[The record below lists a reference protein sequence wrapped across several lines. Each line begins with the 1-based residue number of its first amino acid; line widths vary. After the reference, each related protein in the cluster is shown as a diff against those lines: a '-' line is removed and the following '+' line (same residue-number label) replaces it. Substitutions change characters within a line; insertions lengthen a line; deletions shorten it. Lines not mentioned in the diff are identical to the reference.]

1 MNTVPKP
8 NHLRLLFLPFLPI
21 RNRGLLSVAAVT
33 AFAILSLSGPARA
46 QDNAADPRDQ
56 KIQELERAVGALS
69 GRVDAMDKSK
79 ASSGESGA
87 DKFTLGGYG
96 EIHANF
102 GEGKAPDE
110 VDIHRLVAYVG
121 YEFADWLRFHSEIE
135 LEHGFV
141 SPEDH
146 SGGEVS
152 IEQVYLD
159 FLLSDR
165 LNVRFGRFLTPIGII
180 NRKHE
185 PPTFNGVERPS
196 FDRFIIPTTWS
207 SDGIGIFGSLAPAL
221 KYEAY
226 VAGGLDGSKF
236 DAVDGIRGGRIE
248 ERPSLNDPAF
258 MGRLDYYPFAGRL
271 AAYGQVARVGASAYY
286 SGLNNGNEGNNPGTA
301 GNVLIL
307 SGDFEYSISKLDFR
321 GVIAHERIHGAK
333 EIGNGTA
340 SEIFGWY
347 LEGGWHFFPD
357 SLKTGRLAKSD
368 AVLFVRYEDF
378 DTQFGVPDSVAK
390 DPAGDRTQWTA
401 GVNLYL
407 TRNLVAKA
415 DYQLPRDGTGQHLP
429 SLINFGLGWQF

>member
-8 NHLRLLFLPFLPI
+8 NRLRLLFLPFHPI

-46 QDNAADPRDQ
+46 QDNTADPRDR

-69 GRVDAMDKSK
+69 GRIDAMDKSK
-79 ASSGESGA
+79 ASSGESWA

-102 GEGKAPDE
+102 GEGKAPDRM
-110 VDIHRLVAYVG
+110 DIHRLVAYVG

-141 SPEDH
+141 SPEDN

-185 PPTFNGVERPS
+185 PPAFNGVERPS
-196 FDRFIIPTTWS
+196 FDRFIIPATWS
-207 SDGIGIFGSLAPAL
+207 SDGIGIFGSLSPAL

-236 DAVDGIRGGRIE
+236 DAVDGIREGRIE

-271 AAYGQVARVGASAYY
+271 APYGQVARVGASAYH

-301 GNVLIL
+301 GNVRIL

-333 EIGNGTA
+333 EIGSGTA
-340 SEIFGWY
+340 SLIFGWY
-347 LEGGWHFFPD
+347 LEGGYRFFPE
-357 SLKTGRLAKSD
+357 SWRTGRLAKSD
-368 AVLFVRYEDF
+368 AVVFVRYEDF
-378 DTQFGVPDSVAK
+378 DTQFRVPDGVAK
-390 DPAGDRTQWTA
+390 DPAGDRTQWTG
-401 GVNLYL
+401 GVNFYF
-407 TRNLVAKA
+407 TPNLVAKA
-415 DYQLPRDGTGQHLP
+415 DYQVPRDATGRHLP
-429 SLINFGLGWQF
+429 NLINFGLGWQF